1 MKKIICLLVGL
12 LMFAGAFCQE
22 AEEQK
27 AETVTEA
34 AAETKTEKVS
44 EAPTESVKPQI
55 EFLLRHNYNSNK
67 AKISELSTYLTTN
80 EKIELYETFE
90 TKPIWPVLFN
100 VGAGFGIG
108 SYIVGDKKGGIIGTC
123 LDVAAG
129 LILIGSYGKYAED
142 LFEWEQE
149 RLSPY
154 HSYESSNPPPEPE
167 LDNYTTLPVLLIIGA
182 RVFEGISVNKYVKKM
197 NQELSD
203 LLGFNGL
210 ATNIVPV
217 LTSDGN
223 LAVAFNIGFTK

>member
-129 LILIGSYGKYAED
+129 LILIGSYGKYTED
-142 LFEWEQE
+142 LFEWEQRTSTFKSE
-149 RLSPY
+149 HPQ
-154 HSYESSNPPPEPE
+154 PE

-182 RVFEGISVNKYVKKM
+182 RVIEGISVNKYVKKM

>member
-12 LMFAGAFCQE
+12 LMFAGAFSQE

-55 EFLLRHNYNSNK
+55 EFLIRHNYNSNK

-108 SYIVGDKKGGIIGTC
+108 S
-123 LDVAAG
+123 
-129 LILIGSYGKYAED
+129 
-142 LFEWEQE
+142 
-149 RLSPY
+149 
-154 HSYESSNPPPEPE
+154 
-167 LDNYTTLPVLLIIGA
+167 
-182 RVFEGISVNKYVKKM
+182 
-197 NQELSD
+197 
-203 LLGFNGL
+203 
-210 ATNIVPV
+210 
-217 LTSDGN
+217 
-223 LAVAFNIGFTK
+223 

>member
-27 AETVTEA
+27 AETVTAA

-90 TKPIWPVLFN
+90 TKPIWHVLFN

-129 LILIGSYGKYAED
+129 LILMGSYSAYANN
-142 LFEWEQE
+142 LFEWE
-149 RLSPY
+149 R
-154 HSYESSNPPPEPE
+154 SSRSEPQPE

-182 RVFEGISVNKYVKKM
+182 RVIEGISVNKYVKKM

-223 LAVAFNIGFTK
+223 LAVAINIGFTK